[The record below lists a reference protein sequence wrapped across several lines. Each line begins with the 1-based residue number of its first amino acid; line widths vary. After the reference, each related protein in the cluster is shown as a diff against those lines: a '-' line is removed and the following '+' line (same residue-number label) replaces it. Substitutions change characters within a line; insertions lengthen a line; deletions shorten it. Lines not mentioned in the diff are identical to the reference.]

1 MEWRIRIHRKALKF
15 LHELDPA
22 EKSRVEDKLAEL
34 LSHIEKGL
42 IPYKRLDIKRLKGK
56 WHGFLRMRVG
66 KLRIIFKINIE
77 RKEILVYSIHYR
89 KTIEKNSCAY

>member
-34 LSHIEKGL
+34 LLYLDKGL
-42 IPYKRLDIKRLKGK
+42 IPYKRLVIKRLKGK
-56 WHGFLRMRVG
+56 WHSFLRMRVG
-66 KLRIIFKINIE
+66 KLRIIFKIDIAKN
-77 RKEILVYSIHYR
+77 EILIFAIHYR
-89 KTIEKNSCAY
+89 KRIYR